1 MGFVLGVAVAA
12 TLPSSATVAD
22 ARGSTRLISLNS
34 FGFQTNHDSGL
45 LASQSVISDN
55 APSMTPSGR
64 YVAFTS
70 KATNMDSTVPFFAS
84 VTDGQAEIY
93 VRDRDPDGNGIFDES
108 GTTTLASVSSTGSR
122 GNAGSFWPALNA
134 GTGQVAAGRY
144 VAFVSPASNL
154 APETD
159 TKYLIKHTGHI
170 VGGQVHT
177 HVVSASGNG
186 MADLFVRDLVAGTT
200 TRVSVSSSGG
210 QAEFPHPPDFGP
222 VDNNNPADPNLPAYV
237 AYCNSNPCETPLT
250 ATSAFSAPA
259 ISADGRYIAYYSYV
273 PSLDAG
279 DTFQCGT
286 LDHPDACSDLFI
298 HDRDADAD
306 GVYDEPGAISTTILT
321 AGGNDPTGLDPIGNI
336 WMSRRP
342 ALSSDGSKV
351 AFQSL
356 ASNLVAS
363 DNNGVSDIF
372 LRALPNGPTTRI
384 SVSSTGAQIFGASKN
399 PAISGNGT
407 WVLFESVGLIV
418 LGDSNASDIYARDIV
433 NNTVG
438 RVNLNSGTATSTGSV
453 RGSVGNASIS
463 TTGRFVGMES
473 SSQVYVRD
481 RDADSNGVFD
491 EIGVGKTVTR
501 IASVSSEGIAGQAIT
516 ALAPLVSGLPPQYSS
531 GRSAGVVMSDNGLNM
546 AFMSLAANLV
556 AGDLNSC
563 ISFSTAGPT
572 AVPSGIR
579 NCADVFVRV
588 LSNLA
593 PFATAGTGLGICVD
607 QVSPPQ
613 CPFTDRV

>member
-34 FGFQTNHDSGL
+34 FGFQTNHDSGI

-55 APSMTPSGR
+55 APSITPSGR

-70 KATNMDSTVPFFAS
+70 KATNMDSPVPFFAS

-122 GNAGSFWPALNA
+122 GNAGSFWPAFNA

-144 VAFVSPASNL
+144 LAFVSLASNL

-170 VGGQVHT
+170 VGGEVHT

-273 PSLDAG
+273 PNLDAG

-298 HDRDADAD
+298 HDRDADGD
-306 GVYDEPGAISTTILT
+306 GIYDEPGAISTTILT
-321 AGGNDPTGLDPIGNI
+321 AGGNNPTGLDPIGNI

-342 ALSSDGSKV
+342 ALSADGSKI
-351 AFQSL
+351 AFQSF

-363 DNNGVSDIF
+363 DNNEVLDVF

-384 SVSSTGAQIFGASKN
+384 SVSSTGAQIYGASKN

-418 LGDSNASDIYARDIV
+418 PGDNNASDIYARDIV

-438 RVNLNSGTATSTGSV
+438 RANLNSGTAASLGSV
-453 RGSVGNASIS
+453 RAGTTNASIS
-463 TTGRFVGMES
+463 TTGRFVGFQAGS
-473 SSQVYVRD
+473 PTQVYVRD
-481 RDADSNGVFD
+481 RDADSNGVLD
-491 EIGVGKTVTR
+491 EVGVGKTVTR
-501 IASVSSEGIAGQAIT
+501 IASVSSEGISGQTIT
-516 ALAPLVSGLPPQYSS
+516 SLPGLPQYSS
-531 GRSAGVVMSDNGLNM
+531 GASAGVVMSDDGLNM
-546 AFMSLAANLV
+546 VFMSLAANLV
-556 AGDLNSC
+556 TGDLNNC
-563 ISFSTAGPT
+563 ISFSLAGPFS
-572 AVPSGIR
+572 VPSGVR
-579 NCADVFVRV
+579 NCADIFVRV
-588 LSNLA
+588 LANLA
-593 PFATAGTGLGICVD
+593 PFVTNGSGFGICVD
-607 QVSPPQ
+607 AVSPPQ
-613 CPFTDRV
+613 CPFSDRV